1 MQQFL
6 LALHLG
12 IDPQHSEFK
21 IQVERHLENLLET
34 LSLDEAQLDLL
45 YTRLR
50 TLFIDAEAPTT
61 RLAILSI
68 LPSTNL
74 HSRSLQRRL
83 AEDVLIS
90 EHPST
95 ASINRSDY
103 TALKKIISDKSAAI
117 NPLLATKDRDYLQVD
132 ANVQLL
138 CYAFTDF
145 ALQLIVSRDDP
156 QDIESKPAKTSLSR
170 AIHNYLDYDDESAAF
185 LHLLLPASSGDSKE
199 VALDDF
205 KVNMKQVNAVKKIME
220 SLQKLSSQIHEGKGA
235 FLDRSIVKDQLQRL
249 QLMLQY
255 QLADF
260 GLLAGSERKQES
272 HQGKLSNWFKP

>member
-1 MQQFL
+1 ML
-6 LALHLG
+6 VLRLG
-12 IDPQHSEFK
+12 IDPQHSESK
-21 IQVERHLENLLET
+21 LQVERLLEDLLET
-34 LSLDEAQLDLL
+34 LSLDQAQLDLL

-74 HSRSLQRRL
+74 LSRSLQRRL
-83 AEDVLIS
+83 AQDILTS
-90 EHPST
+90 KHPST
-95 ASINRSDY
+95 ASSSNRSDY
-103 TALKKIISDKSAAI
+103 TALIKIISDRSAAI

-170 AIHNYLDYDDESAAF
+170 AIHNYLEYDDESAAF

-199 VALDDF
+199 VALDDL
-205 KVNMKQVNAVKKIME
+205 KVNMKQVKAVKKIME
-220 SLQKLSSQIHEGKGA
+220 SLQTLSGQIHEGKGA

-260 GLLAGSERKQES
+260 GLLAGSESKQEP
-272 HQGKLSNWFKP
+272 HQGKLSNWFKS